1 MASYSTEVFHVR
13 AGDHAE
19 LVAAIGSAMSDADA
33 WVNVEPV
40 VDDSHRTEVP
50 GIFAWFSARGPQVPV
65 GTFVFSGP
73 EVAVSVGLDHGTGR
87 GAGDRL
93 VAGGVEVPEA
103 WVLKQDHPKTGLVWE
118 LHPEGVDAEA
128 VVRLLLEGTSLLCP
142 IPVEGQW
149 TATLNRPR

>member
-1 MASYSTEVFHVR
+1 MASYSTEVFHVQ

-19 LVAAIGSAMSDADA
+19 LVAAIGSAMSGANA

-40 VDDSHRTEVP
+40 VDDSQRIEVP
-50 GIFAWFSARGPQVPV
+50 GIFAWFSARGPQEPV
-65 GTFVFSGP
+65 GTFVYSGP
-73 EVAVSVGLDHGTGR
+73 DVAASVGLDHGTGR

-93 VAGGVEVPEA
+93 TAGGVEAPAA
-103 WVLKQDHPKTGLVWE
+103 WVLKQDHSKTGLVWE
-118 LHPEGVDAEA
+118 LHPEGVDAGA

-142 IPVEGQW
+142 IPVEGRW

>member
-1 MASYSTEVFHVR
+1 MASYSTEVFQVE
-13 AGDHAE
+13 AMEHAA
-19 LVAAIGSAMSDADA
+19 LTAAIRSVSSSNGA

-40 VDDSHRTEVP
+40 VDDSDRIEVP

-65 GTFVFSGP
+65 GTFHSGGP
-73 EVAVSVGLDHGTGR
+73 EMPASVGLDHGTGR

-93 VAGGVEVPEA
+93 TAGGVDAPKG

-118 LHPEGVDAEA
+118 LHPQNVDAEA
-128 VVRLLLEGTSLLCP
+128 VATLLLEGTAFLCP
-142 IPVEGQW
+142 LQVEGFW

>member
-1 MASYSTEVFHVR
+1 MASYSTEVFHVQT
-13 AGDHAE
+13 GDHAD
-19 LVAAIGSAMSDADA
+19 LVAAIGSAMSGANA

-40 VDDSHRTEVP
+40 VDDSQRIEVP

-65 GTFVFSGP
+65 GTFVYSGP
-73 EVAVSVGLDHGTGR
+73 DVAASVGLDHGTGR

-93 VAGGVEVPEA
+93 TAGGVEAPAA
-103 WVLKQDHPKTGLVWE
+103 WVLRQDHSKTGLVWE

-142 IPVEGQW
+142 IPVEGRW

>member
-1 MASYSTEVFHVR
+1 MVSYSTEVFHVQ

-19 LVAAIGSAMSDADA
+19 LVAAIGSAMSGANA

-40 VDDSHRTEVP
+40 VDDSQRIEVP

-65 GTFVFSGP
+65 GTFVYSGP
-73 EVAVSVGLDHGTGR
+73 DVAASVGLDHGTGR

-93 VAGGVEVPEA
+93 TAGGVEAPAA
-103 WVLKQDHPKTGLVWE
+103 WVLKQDHSKTGLVWE
-118 LHPEGVDAEA
+118 LHPEGVDAGA

-142 IPVEGQW
+142 IPVKGRW